1 MGFPSDKVMLRIVQ
15 SILAI
20 LIGIAWACAD
30 YGVVAAELPPSLQ
43 AHPARPGYSEV
54 SARDPRLVE
63 AEKAREEALEYV
75 LSLRPEVIEAKARFA
90 AEAAQQGMSTKKY
103 AEVHSQA
110 RMLTGTL
117 LAFAVFML
125 AGTLLTFAVFLFIFI
140 KTTRL

>member
-1 MGFPSDKVMLRIVQ
+1 MSFPSDKVMLRIVQ

-90 AEAAQQGMSTKKY
+90 AEAAQHGMSTKQY
-103 AEVHSQA
+103 AEVQSQA
-110 RMLTGTL
+110 KMLTGAL
-117 LAFAVFML
+117 LAFAAFV
-125 AGTLLTFAVFLFIFI
+125 FIFI
-140 KTTRL
+140 MLPRL

>member
-1 MGFPSDKVMLRIVQ
+1 MSFPSDKVMLRIVQ

-43 AHPARPGYSEV
+43 AHPARPGHSEV

-90 AEAAQQGMSTKKY
+90 AEAAQHGMSTEKY
-103 AEVHSQA
+103 AEVQRLSKL
-110 RMLTGTL
+110 MSGILVPF
-117 LAFAVFML
+117 AFLVL
-125 AGTLLTFAVFLFIFI
+125 IFI
-140 KTTRL
+140 VLPRP

>member
-1 MGFPSDKVMLRIVQ
+1 MNFPSDKVMLRIVQ

-43 AHPARPGYSEV
+43 AHPARPGHSEV

-75 LSLRPEVIEAKARFA
+75 QSPRPEVIEAKARLA
-90 AEAAQQGMSTKKY
+90 AEATEMQGIAKLISGI
-103 AEVHSQA
+103 S
-110 RMLTGTL
+110 
-117 LAFAVFML
+117 LAFAFFSL
-125 AGTLLTFAVFLFIFI
+125 LFIVLFFAALS
-140 KTTRL
+140 RP

>member
-1 MGFPSDKVMLRIVQ
+1 MNFPSDKVMLRIVQ

-43 AHPARPGYSEV
+43 AHPARPGHSEV

-75 LSLRPEVIEAKARFA
+75 QSPRPEVIEAKARLA

>member
-1 MGFPSDKVMLRIVQ
+1 MLRIVQ

-43 AHPARPGYSEV
+43 AHPARRGHSEV

-103 AEVHSQA
+103 AEVQGQA
-110 RMLTGTL
+110 RILTGML
-117 LAFAVFML
+117 LAFA
-125 AGTLLTFAVFLFIFI
+125 AFLFIFR
-140 KTTRL
+140 TMLPRPLNRPG

>member
-1 MGFPSDKVMLRIVQ
+1 MGLPSDKVMLRIVQ

-43 AHPARPGYSEV
+43 AHPARPGHSEV

-103 AEVHSQA
+103 AEVQSQA

-117 LAFAVFML
+117 LAFAAFLLIFTIML
-125 AGTLLTFAVFLFIFI
+125 P
-140 KTTRL
+140 RL

>member
-1 MGFPSDKVMLRIVQ
+1 MSFPSDKVMLRIVQ

-43 AHPARPGYSEV
+43 AHPARPGHSEV

-90 AEAAQQGMSTKKY
+90 AEAAQQGLSTKEY
-103 AEVHSQA
+103 AEMQRLSKLMSGILVPFA
-110 RMLTGTL
+110 F
-117 LAFAVFML
+117 LA
-125 AGTLLTFAVFLFIFI
+125 FIFI
-140 KTTRL
+140 MLLRL

>member
-43 AHPARPGYSEV
+43 AHPARPGHSEV
-54 SARDPRLVE
+54 SARDPRSVE

-90 AEAAQQGMSTKKY
+90 AEAAQQGLSTKEY
-103 AEVHSQA
+103 AELQS
-110 RMLTGTL
+110 RTKILTGTL
-117 LAFAVFML
+117 LAFA
-125 AGTLLTFAVFLFIFI
+125 AFLFIFSI
-140 KTTRL
+140 MLPRL

>member
-20 LIGIAWACAD
+20 LIGIAWACSD
-30 YGVVAAELPPSLQ
+30 GVVAAELPPSLQ

-110 RMLTGTL
+110 SMLTGTL